1 MFRWFIPTV
10 LAVVCGLTVLLGYLL
25 PIPILVTIRTPLV
38 RGAAVLGSFA
48 LVLAYGNVIK
58 VHLSRIFQQ
67 QAKNRIASV
76 VLLASAAASLALV
89 LVMGADGAVVQTIVR
104 SVLIPGESA
113 LLAITAVTLVLT
125 GMRLLSTRKHVN
137 SVLFIAVAALSLF
150 SAIPVVFPRVLQI
163 ILEFVD
169 AAAIGGMRGLLLG
182 VVLGTVVTGLRIILG
197 IDRPHS
203 GG

>member
-125 GMRLLSTRKHVN
+125 GMGLLSTRKHVN

>member
-1 MFRWFIPTV
+1 M
-10 LAVVCGLTVLLGYLL
+10 A
-25 PIPILVTIRTPLV
+25 
-38 RGAAVLGSFA
+38 GA
-48 LVLAYGNVIK
+48 
-58 VHLSRIFQQ
+58 
-67 QAKNRIASV
+67 
-76 VLLASAAASLALV
+76 
-89 LVMGADGAVVQTIVR
+89 QTIVR

-125 GMRLLSTRKHVN
+125 GMGLLRTRKHVN

>member
-76 VLLASAAASLALV
+76 VLLASAVASLALV
-89 LVMGADGAVVQTIVR
+89 LVMGADGAVAQTIVR

-125 GMRLLSTRKHVN
+125 GMGLLRTRRHVN